1 MGDRLILNVEVESE
15 DGKERKS
22 KYVYDLPEGGTPD
35 RNLQWFSYYISTEAQ
50 VESRWHEFLNK
61 LPDPSGLC
69 SSSSTNITIALGPN
83 IGTYYDASN
92 RNSVWVEIC
101 NLLSSA
107 RIYLA
112 RSRAYKEFEPEHS
125 GKPGK
130 ENDVLYTI
138 HLRKMDEFHLAVKN
152 IKKLEDMILRLIFEA
167 LGASLEGIDTS
178 RDEWER
184 QLTLE
189 RIKDGLKQR
198 DTNEKLKN
206 MPDDEYNELRS
217 IRSAM
222 SHGANQNLNRFWQY
236 RHALEHR
243 MPLSVDYVE
252 LYQSLEDRP
261 EPIIVAGKIVGRQ
274 GFIGSRPINPDWR
287 FEELH
292 DTAVAVY
299 DQYLKLL
306 KRLNELP
313 TFRGTRAEAQRVK

>member
-1 MGDRLILNVEVESE
+1 MADRLILNVEVESE

-22 KYVYDLPEGGTPD
+22 RYAYELPEGGTPD
-35 RNLQWFSYYISTEAQ
+35 RDLQWFSYYLSTEAQ
-50 VESRWHEFLNK
+50 VESRWGDFLNK
-61 LPDPSGLC
+61 LPDPNGLC
-69 SSSSTNITIALGPN
+69 SGGSTTITTTLGPN
-83 IGTYYDASN
+83 FGTYYDASN
-92 RNSVWVEIC
+92 KNWAWLEIC

-112 RSRAYKEFEPEHS
+112 RSRAYKEFEPKHS
-125 GKPGK
+125 GNPGK
-130 ENDVLYTI
+130 ENQVLYMI

-178 RDEWER
+178 QDEWEY
-184 QLTLE
+184 QLTLK

-222 SHGANQNLNRFWQY
+222 SHGANERLNRFWQY

-243 MPLSVDYVE
+243 IPLSVDYVE
-252 LYQSLEDRP
+252 LYVALEDRP
-261 EPIIVAGKIVGRQ
+261 VPMIEAGKVVGRQ

-292 DTAVAVY
+292 DITVAVY
-299 DQYLKLL
+299 DHYLKLL

-313 TFRGTRAEAQRVK
+313 TFRGTRAKAQRVE